1 MTGNDLRGD
10 GWQETRMRK
19 PEHSGCGGYE
29 SRSWPASAAPTQPQK
44 AGARKDMQS
53 LDGGFLLSK
62 NNPGIIKL
70 QAFIPNSPTF
80 KERAALY
87 LYAD

>member
-1 MTGNDLRGD
+1 
-10 GWQETRMRK
+10 
-19 PEHSGCGGYE
+19 
-29 SRSWPASAAPTQPQK
+29 
-44 AGARKDMQS
+44 MQS

-70 QAFIPNSPTF
+70 QAFIPHSPTF

-87 LYAD
+87 LYSD